1 MDDLERARA
10 ALDRGDIHDAAGH
23 LAEAIAAAPT
33 RPETHELLS
42 RLAARS
48 GGGLELFPLEAHT
61 YVGAVVA
68 RAHLLAA
75 AGRPED
81 ALPLLAAAV
90 QHTPGVDWA
99 DVPWVKDP
107 DLAVGIEPG
116 LLARTIMQLCTSVG
130 DPAPPAGHATLAP
143 FLALTRH
150 AVAAHPGHGLLLGAG
165 SALARRIGEI
175 DLAVEWAAQGARVR
189 PSKLA
194 EIWLGYA
201 YRRAGRLPQALA
213 ALRRAVTHDPGDLT
227 VYADIAAILAEDGR
241 LDDALRWIDRALQRD
256 PDFDCAVHTG
266 HRLRYRADGDLAHL
280 VRLADF
286 QRDHPDQSHEHTD
299 LAECCAAGVWLSRV
313 PAAATPALDPRRSLP
328 PSRRPALSS
337 AQRLLALA
345 QPGWAH
351 PPAAYDAAIGLMLL
365 EPDELIA
372 LLVSPPEEPDDCAR
386 VWAALGLLHHRPDE
400 PWASSARR
408 RLLVELAADGVD
420 RITEAALFALVTSAW
435 VDPSARADVAALV
448 SARLREL
455 APAAKA
461 PAPIAWSVAQL
472 TMATPDMDD
481 ATRAVAAA
489 VIRSYTQQPLRRRR
503 RGMRRRAV
511 R

>member
-1 MDDLERARA
+1 MDDLELARA
-10 ALDRGDIHDAAGH
+10 ALERGDIHHAAGH

-42 RLAARS
+42 HLAARS
-48 GGGLELFPLEAHT
+48 GGGLELFPLDAHT

-81 ALPLLAAAV
+81 ALPLLAAAT

-107 DLAVGIEPG
+107 DLAVRLEPG
-116 LLARTIMQLCTSVG
+116 LLARTLMQLCTSVG
-130 DPAPPAGHATLAP
+130 DPAAPADQATLAP
-143 FLALTRH
+143 FLTLTRH

-175 DLAVEWAAQGARVR
+175 ELAVDWAAEGARVR

-201 YRRAGRLPQALA
+201 YRRAGKLGQALA
-213 ALRRAVTHDPGDLT
+213 ALRRAVTHDPDDLT

-241 LDDALRWIDRALQRD
+241 MDDALRWIDRALERD
-256 PDFDCAVHTG
+256 PEFDCAVHTA
-266 HRLRYRADGDLAHL
+266 HRLRYRNDGDLGHL

-299 LAECCAAGVWLSRV
+299 LAECCAGRVWLSRV
-313 PAAATPALDPRRSLP
+313 PAAATVAVDPRRSLP
-328 PSRRPALSS
+328 ARGAAPAS
-337 AQRLLALA
+337 ASRLLAVA
-345 QPGWAH
+345 QPEWAS
-351 PPAAYDAAIGLMLL
+351 PPAAYDAALGLMLL
-365 EPDELIA
+365 EPDELVA
-372 LLVSPPEEPDDCAR
+372 LLITPPDEPDDCAR

-408 RLLVELAADGVD
+408 RLLVDLAADGVD
-420 RITEAALFALVTSAW
+420 RITEAALFALVTYAW
-435 VDPSARADVAALV
+435 VDPSARADVAALIR
-448 SARLREL
+448 ARLLEL
-455 APAAKA
+455 APAGKT
-461 PAPIAWSVAQL
+461 PAPIAWSLAQL
-472 TMATPDMDD
+472 ATATPDLDD

-489 VIRSYTQQPLRRRR
+489 VIRSYTQPPLRRRR
-503 RGMRRRAV
+503 RGIRRRAIN
-511 R
+511 